1 MKNKLLIVVLLLVVQ
16 SVLAVGPE
24 DKILSVEKSYISVQV
39 ADVDAFIYTVPVEF
53 LQNMLQ
59 TPRVLDRNLLSLLDF
74 ETVYQHL
81 KQQNLLQQEPFKSV
95 TINNQFDEARLARFA
110 EQLGYDLAAFR
121 KQVEKI
127 EYRKEYNRV
136 LLSYFR
142 QQLSPQDA
150 EELAFEHYLINKD
163 KYRQPERRELMLI
176 QLDKE
181 NYSQVQAEDILKQLK
196 QDLSESFFEQTAVEK
211 SNDVTAESNRGRLGL
226 FTKRQ
231 FNLPFAEEIFLQPE
245 PGLIDFLYQN
255 DKSFFIV
262 RVIDILPPSVKP
274 FAEVKKNMIT
284 EVTGNIAK
292 QKYQNI
298 IDSEQGKI
306 VPNPEAAKEIFGDR
320 YKFLLTKPEQP
331 TEKE

>member
-1 MKNKLLIVVLLLVVQ
+1 MVLLLVVQ

-24 DKILSVEKSYISVQV
+24 DKILSVEKSYISVRV

-142 QQLSPQDA
+142 QQLSPQDV

-181 NYSQVQAEDILKQLK
+181 NYSQAQAEDILKQLK
-196 QDLSESFFEQTAVEK
+196 QDLSESFFEQMAVEK

-245 PGLIDFLYQN
+245 PGLIDFLYQS